1 MFITVNTPG
10 ALLRLD
16 VNVTDTVYSLKL
28 LIAGYVGLLP
38 EHQRL
43 LYNGIQL
50 IDTKRLADYN
60 GGNPSVTLFSQPA
73 FTTNHSQ
80 PSDYLNVCSF
90 AVGSGGSYSVNV
102 EVKYNYVAT
111 RTSPADAIIYAQ
123 VLDTNNAV
131 LSQSATYS
139 FNGQQTTALLCL
151 PLVNLSNASYFIR
164 VICQNFNYFGRH
176 DEEGGSATFD
186 YYGDGNGIPYSL
198 ITSSLISD
206 YNIQVTEV
214 PISNIIIEVAPIS
227 NCPCKPVYKKKT
239 ISNAMSVSGRAKTS
253 YHGGMYGIITVSES
267 DGGTGTGTDS
277 SSSFTW
283 PASMA
288 CLSSAQTCNIPY
300 FNRVQSHLFPGT
312 RSRTTKRGWNCRR

>member
-16 VNVTDTVYSLKL
+16 VNLTDTVYSLKL
-28 LIAGYVGLLP
+28 LIAGYVGILP

-50 IDTKRLADYN
+50 IDM
-60 GGNPSVTLFSQPA
+60 GI
-73 FTTNHSQ
+73 
-80 PSDYLNVCSF
+80 LN
-90 AVGSGGSYSVNV
+90 
-102 EVKYNYVAT
+102 
-111 RTSPADAIIYAQ
+111 
-123 VLDTNNAV
+123 
-131 LSQSATYS
+131 
-139 FNGQQTTALLCL
+139 
-151 PLVNLSNASYFIR
+151 
-164 VICQNFNYFGRH
+164 
-176 DEEGGSATFD
+176 
-186 YYGDGNGIPYSL
+186 
-198 ITSSLISD
+198 D
-206 YNIQVTEV
+206 YNIKAESIITEV
-214 PISNIIIEVAPIS
+214 PIS
-227 NCPCKPVYKKKT
+227 NCPCKPIYKKKT

-267 DGGTGTGTDS
+267 DGGTGTGTGTDS

-283 PASMA
+283 PASMV